1 MVASFVTNP
10 ESSGSHCVICKGE
23 RHLLYYCPKFK
34 DMPHDRKLI
43 VVKNNNLCMNCLRNG
58 HYLRDCKSSHHC
70 RTCQK
75 PHHTL
80 LHIDAREHGPAI
92 VSSNI
97 ATGIVPDTLLMTCQV
112 LVKAPDGSKM
122 KVRALLD
129 SASSA
134 SFVSERLVQNL
145 GIPRSRHE
153 ITISGVAGMT
163 NSSQLRSIT
172 SLDISPIH
180 SHDNHL
186 AVTAIVV
193 PKVTCDLPLH
203 PIIHKSSWTHLK
215 GITLADPDFNRPGRV
230 DILLGVDIYI
240 EALLHGRRAGP
251 PNSPVAFE
259 TIFG

>member
-1 MVASFVTNP
+1 MGRNYVNSITLQQHLRALDASECEPLSQFITSIIELKLDMNTLFEWQKNTSRYLIITIIIMDFIDLRARASETTSLNHKRALRVDTPLKRTVASFVTNP

-23 RHLLYYCPKFK
+23 RHPLYCCPKFK

-80 LHIDAREHGPAI
+80 SHVDDREHGPAI

-122 KVRALLD
+122 KVQALLD

-134 SFVSERLVQNL
+134 SLIL
-145 GIPRSRHE
+145 
-153 ITISGVAGMT
+153 
-163 NSSQLRSIT
+163 
-172 SLDISPIH
+172 SL
-180 SHDNHL
+180 N
-186 AVTAIVV
+186 V
-193 PKVTCDLPLH
+193 
-203 PIIHKSSWTHLK
+203 
-215 GITLADPDFNRPGRV
+215 
-230 DILLGVDIYI
+230 
-240 EALLHGRRAGP
+240 
-251 PNSPVAFE
+251 
-259 TIFG
+259 